1 MATVPDFMVDEA
13 RKQAAKV
20 LRSTKSPGDKAELCL
35 GAALGFLAF
44 AEASGLSP
52 QDAARMVGIAAV
64 ALSERKSGPF

>member
-20 LRSTKSPGDKAELCL
+20 LRSTKSPADKAELVL
-35 GAALGFLAF
+35 GCALAFLAF
-44 AEASGLSP
+44 AESAGLKP
-52 QDAARMVGIAAV
+52 PDAARMMGLAAV